1 MIHAGGG
8 VCITDVGGALCLRC
22 AGCSDRG
29 IPMRA
34 SSHGGPAVLDSLTH
48 IVLGGSIA
56 AAVTAPGP
64 HRRAALVAGAIF
76 GSLPDIDVPILGAI
90 ASDPVTRMT
99 WHRGPAHSLIVLI
112 PLGLLLCWCLRRWW
126 EPMREAPARWSAA
139 LMLALLSHPLLD
151 ALTVYGTQLWW
162 PLPYS
167 PTMWAT
173 LFIADPLV
181 TLPVLVGATAAW
193 FLRDGRSAQRWAAIG
208 LCATLAYVGWS
219 IVAKQLVEHAVDAS
233 LAGTSFVNVPR
244 LVEPTAF
251 NTLLW
256 RIVVLTPDGYL
267 EGERSLVA
275 DRGPIHF
282 RSMTCCR
289 PRLDD
294 VAGFPD
300 VARLRWFAS
309 GFVKAQAH
317 GDTLVVSDLR
327 MGSEPDYFFNF
338 AVARRAG
345 EEWKPIPTHSW
356 ALEKGP
362 GATLQDRWHY
372 LLSGLGDVWQRI
384 GHEPP
389 DAANGAGR

>member
-8 VCITDVGGALCLRC
+8 VCITGVAGALCRRC
-22 AGCSDRG
+22 AGS
-29 IPMRA
+29 IPMGVQA
-34 SSHGGPAVLDSLTH
+34 GMDSLTH

-56 AAVTAPGP
+56 AVMAPAAR
-64 HRRAALVAGAIF
+64 RRAALVAGAIF

-126 EPMREAPARWSAA
+126 APMREAPARWSAA

-167 PTMWAT
+167 PTMWST

-193 FLRDGRSAQRWAAIG
+193 FLRDGRMAQRWAAIG
-208 LCATLAYVGWS
+208 LCTTLAYVGWS
-219 IVAKQLVEHAVDAS
+219 IVAKQIVEHAVDAS
-233 LAGTSFVNVPR
+233 LAGTSLTNASRV
-244 LVEPTAF
+244 VEPTAF

-256 RIVVLTPDGYL
+256 RVVVMTPDGYL

-282 RSMTCCR
+282 RAMACCS
-289 PRLDD
+289 PRLDA
-294 VAGFPD
+294 VAGLP
-300 VARLRWFAS
+300 
-309 GFVKAQAH
+309 
-317 GDTLVVSDLR
+317 
-327 MGSEPDYFFNF
+327 
-338 AVARRAG
+338 
-345 EEWKPIPTHSW
+345 
-356 ALEKGP
+356 
-362 GATLQDRWHY
+362 
-372 LLSGLGDVWQRI
+372 
-384 GHEPP
+384 
-389 DAANGAGR
+389 